1 MPTIS
6 KIRLTNVIYEEGNKR
21 YNDEL
26 FLFDGH
32 NGAILIENGGGKTV
46 FIQTALQAILPH
58 TDLADRKIKNTLMLE
73 NAPAHIA
80 IEWIM
85 NERPR
90 RYVVTAVSLYTV
102 KNGLDSLRYVYEY
115 NENDPNGIEDIPFVH
130 ETREGKRAAERGEM
144 QDYYAGMREKTLSAQ
159 TFQTIKEYKA
169 FLEEQYN
176 IISSEWESIV
186 KINSSEG
193 GVEAFFDECKN
204 TNQLFDRLLIPTVE
218 DSIVGHDR
226 HLFADLFEQQLASLK
241 NYKKLKE
248 TIEENKQISGEL
260 EKYSET
266 YETLHEYQLDYEKAK
281 QRAKG
286 VWNEIIVEQRKQI
299 AAQEANRS
307 SLQEWKADSFAHA
320 LKSDS
325 YTIFR
330 EQSVL
335 SVLENKYKKLLA
347 AQTKVQD
354 ALQQNRH
361 EFHALKWAK
370 AKQECQEQEDA
381 LRLFEEQLA
390 QFDQKDDA
398 QDLRNQLETARRELL
413 GCYERELAE
422 LAKTERELDA
432 QLQPI
437 LKQIETDEQ
446 TKKKVNGREKELLAR
461 LSETKGVMK
470 TRLEQLEKLK
480 RELLSNP
487 QQETVNEQLVQWQ
500 ERDQFLDEA
509 IIKLNQLEKE
519 SRSHKK
525 EAEER
530 KAAVQTERMETNRA
544 MDRLRAE
551 LAAMEK
557 AQRTV
562 IDQLAALRRQWAAL
576 ETVYLEPDSIEQR
589 ILEKINQIT
598 ADREALFHK
607 ERISRRFVDDHAD
620 QSVFF
625 GDAFMEKQLSS
636 WKNQFDYLVSGVDY
650 LQSMS
655 EEERK
660 QHLRYPL
667 WPLTL
672 VTTNTDK
679 PRVVDKLNHVSD
691 RLQYPI
697 MVLTT
702 VEALEVH
709 GRSAVRSWVAPSYWQ
724 GNTDAATFLE
734 WKKQIGLE
742 AEKATADR
750 VAKEQEL
757 AEWKDA
763 LRAFRQFLTDYP
775 YELTDD
781 KKTKLG
787 ELTNKDELL
796 AVSLR
801 HEEQAINDL
810 DAQISN
816 GREKVDQYREERHGL
831 ARYIE
836 KGHDYLRV
844 EKMVAEGRN
853 LEQQTKEKLRLV
865 EQELDAVNQRL
876 SQLNAKRGTLERR
889 AADIKRQLQWLRQ
902 DDDYQS
908 LSALTPAKTNESKK
922 VIKDK
927 IDILRLRL
935 REIDTARGEWIAKRD
950 EAVRNIKRL
959 TGEMEVQRL
968 SEKTIDDSFSFPVDG
983 KQQIQ
988 SLQEQ
993 ITVLVK
999 EEKACGGEVRH
1010 AEIEKNKQEGKLETI
1025 VSQFESSYPNEERI
1039 AFDTYDGNAEED
1051 LSAEKKHLNER
1062 KVYIDQEAARIEKEC
1077 KAIESAKYELE
1088 MFEEAHHFKAPDVS
1102 PISLTNEEILDF
1114 TYNRKKVVAATKRS
1128 LKENQ
1133 GRVAEGASEVA
1144 SAQRAFRAF
1153 CRANISDVKLRQM
1166 AISGIETKQSF
1177 EAIIEFKKNMATR
1190 IESISHYAHEH
1201 IRQSDKDLQLFI
1213 DQIHTHLRTLA
1224 EELRQIP
1231 KKTKVKVQDDWKP
1244 IYAFKIP
1251 DWNEEEGKARIRN
1264 YIEWILSQLDD
1275 ERFLDEERRQDSG
1288 KVRKEL
1294 DMWLQSKQLL
1304 RIVMDNEVLKVSC
1317 RKVAN
1322 DNTVTTR
1329 SYSWEQSNIW
1339 SGGEKWSKNMTLFLG
1354 ILNYVAEKKKHIQS
1368 SAKLHRAVILDNP
1381 FGQASSDHVLSP
1393 VFFVAQQLGFQ
1404 IIALTAL
1411 AEGKFLQDYFP
1422 VIYSCRLRGSSGSGK
1437 QVMTKEKWIR
1447 KAFFEDHDPQVLER
1461 LGETEQLGLFD

>member
-80 IEWIM
+80 IEWIT

-115 NENDPNGIEDIPFVH
+115 NENDPNGIEGIPFVR

-159 TFQTIKEYKA
+159 TFKTIKEYKT
-169 FLEEQYN
+169 FLEEQYT

-218 DSIVGHDR
+218 DSIVGHDS

-266 YETLHEYQLDYEKAK
+266 YETLHEYQMDYEKAK

-286 VWNEIIVEQRKQI
+286 VWNEIILEHRKQI
-299 AAQEANRS
+299 AAQEANS
-307 SLQEWKADSFAHA
+307 TSLQEWKADSSAHA

-325 YTIFR
+325 YTIFV

-335 SVLENKYKKLLA
+335 SARESKYKKALA
-347 AQTKVQD
+347 AQTGIQE

-361 EFHALKWAK
+361 ELHALKWAK
-370 AKQECQEQEDA
+370 AKQERTEQEDA
-381 LRLFEEQLA
+381 LRLFEQQLA

-398 QDLRNQLETARRELL
+398 GNLRDQLETARRELL
-413 GCYERELAE
+413 GCYERDLAE
-422 LAKTERELDA
+422 LAKIEQELGG

-437 LKQIETDEQ
+437 LKQIEADEQ
-446 TKKKVNGREKELLAR
+446 TKKNASGKEKGLLAR
-461 LSETKGVMK
+461 LSETKGAVK

-487 QQETVNEQLVQWQ
+487 EQETVKEQLVKWQ
-500 ERDQFLDEA
+500 ERDQLLDET
-509 IIKLNQLEKE
+509 IIKFNQQEKE
-519 SRSHKK
+519 ALIYKK

-530 KAAVQTERMETNRA
+530 KAAVQTDRIETNRA

-557 AQRTV
+557 AQRAV
-562 IDQLAALRRQWAAL
+562 IEQLSALRRQWSAL

-589 ILEKINQIT
+589 MLEKMNQIT

-607 ERISRRFVDDHAD
+607 ERIARRFVDDHAD

-625 GDAFMEKQLSS
+625 GDTFMEKQLFS
-636 WKNQFDYLVSGVDY
+636 WKNQVDYLVSGVDY

-660 QHLRYPL
+660 NRLRYPL

-679 PRVVDKLNHVSD
+679 PRVVDKLNHVAD

-697 MVLTT
+697 TVLTT
-702 VEALEVH
+702 EEALEVH
-709 GRSAVRSWVAPSYWQ
+709 ERSAVRSWVAPSHWQ
-724 GNTDAATFLE
+724 GNTDAVTFAE
-734 WKKQIGLE
+734 WKKQIGIE
-742 AEKATADR
+742 AEKVTADR

-763 LRAFRQFLTDYP
+763 LRAFRQFLMDYP
-775 YELTDD
+775 YESTDE

-787 ELTNKDELL
+787 ELTNKNEQLALEL
-796 AVSLR
+796 R
-801 HEEQAINDL
+801 REEQMLNDL

-816 GREKVDQYREERHGL
+816 GREKTDQYREERHGL

-836 KGHDYLRV
+836 KGHEYLRV
-844 EKMVAEGRN
+844 EKMVAEGRS
-853 LEQQTKEKLRLV
+853 LEQQLKEKLQLV
-865 EQELDAVNQRL
+865 EQELDAVNQKLNR
-876 SQLNAKRGTLERR
+876 LNAERGTLERR
-889 AADIKRQLQWLRQ
+889 AADIKLQLQLLRQ

-908 LSALTPAKTNESKK
+908 LSELTPAATNESKK

-927 IDILRLRL
+927 IDILRLKL

-959 TGEMEVQRL
+959 TDEMELLRR
-968 SEKTIDDSFSFPVDG
+968 SEGTIDESRAFPVDG

-988 SLQEQ
+988 SLQDRIFAQ
-993 ITVLVK
+993 IK
-999 EEKACGGEVRH
+999 EEKTCGDDVRQ
-1010 AEIEKNKQEGKLETI
+1010 AETEKNKQEGKLDTLVI
-1025 VSQFESSYPNEERI
+1025 QFEKSYPNEERI
-1039 AFDTYDGNAEED
+1039 AFDTYDGNVEED
-1051 LSAEKKHLNER
+1051 LAAEIKHLNER
-1062 KVYIDQEAARIEKEC
+1062 KTYIDQEAVRIEQDR
-1077 KAIESAKYELE
+1077 KAIESAKYNLE

-1114 TYNRKKVVAATKRS
+1114 TYNRKKVVAATKHS

-1133 GRVAEGASEVA
+1133 GRVAEGASEVS

-1166 AISGIETKQSF
+1166 AISGIETKQSY

-1251 DWNEEEGKARIRN
+1251 DWNEEEGKTRIRN
-1264 YIEWILSQLDD
+1264 YIEWILTQLED

-1329 SYSWEQSNIW
+1329 AYSWEQSNIW

>member
-115 NENDPNGIEDIPFVH
+115 NENDPNGIEGIPFVH
-130 ETREGKRAAERGEM
+130 ETREGKRAAERGEL

-159 TFQTIKEYKA
+159 TFKTIKEYKT
-169 FLEEQYN
+169 FLEEQYS

-218 DSIVGHDR
+218 DSIVGHDQ

-299 AAQEANRS
+299 AAQEENSA

-325 YTIFR
+325 YIIFS

-335 SVLENKYKKLLA
+335 SALESKYKKLLA
-347 AQTKVQD
+347 AQTSVQES
-354 ALQQNRH
+354 LQQNRY
-361 EFHALKWAK
+361 ELRALKWAK
-370 AKQECQEQEDA
+370 AKQERKEQEDA
-381 LRLFEEQLA
+381 LRLFEEQLS
-390 QFDQKDDA
+390 QFDRKDDA
-398 QDLRNQLETARRELL
+398 QDLRNELETARRELL
-413 GCYERELAE
+413 GCYERELTE
-422 LAKTERELDA
+422 LAKTEQELDG

-437 LKQIETDEQ
+437 LRQIEVNEQ
-446 TKKKVNGREKELLAR
+446 TKKNVTGRERDLLAR
-461 LSETKGVMK
+461 LSETKGIVK
-470 TRLEQLEKLK
+470 SRLEELEKLR
-480 RELLSNP
+480 RELLANP
-487 QQETVNEQLVQWQ
+487 EQETVKEQLIKWQ
-500 ERDQFLDEA
+500 ERDQLLDET
-509 IIKLNQLEKE
+509 IIKLNQQEKD
-519 SRSHKK
+519 SLIHKK

-530 KAAVQTERMETNRA
+530 KAAVQTERVETNRT

-557 AQRTV
+557 AQRAV
-562 IDQLAALRRQWAAL
+562 IEQLSVLRRQWAAL

-589 ILEKINQIT
+589 TLEKINQIT
-598 ADREALFHK
+598 ANREALFYK
-607 ERISRRFVDDHAD
+607 ERIARRFVDDHAD

-625 GDAFMEKQLSS
+625 GDTFMEKQLSS
-636 WKNQFDYLVSGVDY
+636 WKNQFNYLVSGVDY

-660 QHLRYPL
+660 QCLRYPL

-679 PRVVDKLNHVSD
+679 PRVIDKLNHVAD

-697 MVLTT
+697 TVLTT
-702 VEALEVH
+702 EEALQVH
-709 GRSAVRSWVAPSYWQ
+709 EQSVVHWVAPSHWQ
-724 GNTDAATFLE
+724 GNTDAATFAE
-734 WKKQIGLE
+734 WKKQIGME

-763 LRAFRQFLTDYP
+763 LRAFHQFLKDYS
-775 YELTDD
+775 YESTEE

-787 ELTNKDELL
+787 ELTNKDESL
-796 AVSLR
+796 AIALR
-801 HEEQAINDL
+801 HEEQTINDL
-810 DAQISN
+810 DAQISS
-816 GREKVDQYREERHGL
+816 GREKSTQYREERHGL

-853 LEQQTKEKLRLV
+853 LEQQLNEKLQLV
-865 EQELDAVNQRL
+865 EQELDAVDQQL
-876 SQLNAKRGTLERR
+876 SQLNAERGTIESR
-889 AADIKRQLQWLRQ
+889 AAAIKLQLQLLRQ

-908 LSALTPAKTNESKK
+908 LSELTPAETNESKK

-959 TGEMEVQRL
+959 TDEMDTLRR
-968 SEKTIDDSFSFPVDG
+968 SEETIDESRSFPIDG

-1010 AEIEKNKQEGKLETI
+1010 AEVEKNKQEGKLETI
-1025 VSQFESSYPNEERI
+1025 VSQFENSYPNEERI
-1039 AFDTYDGNAEED
+1039 AFDTYDGNAEVD
-1051 LSAEKKHLNER
+1051 LYAEKKHLNER

-1077 KAIESAKYELE
+1077 KAIESAKYDLE

-1102 PISLTNEEILDF
+1102 PISLTNEEILEF
-1114 TYNRKKVVAATKRS
+1114 TYNRKKFVATTKRS

-1144 SAQRAFRAF
+1144 SAQRAFRTF